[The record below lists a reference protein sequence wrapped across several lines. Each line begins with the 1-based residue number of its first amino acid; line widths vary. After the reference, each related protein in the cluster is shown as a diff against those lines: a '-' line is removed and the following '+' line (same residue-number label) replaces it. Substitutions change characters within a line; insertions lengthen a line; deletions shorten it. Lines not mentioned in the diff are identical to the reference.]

1 MSNRID
7 LKGAISTEDF
17 SEDSSKKKDQT
28 AKPMNIDR
36 LTTTDAIVEA

>member
-1 MSNRID
+1 M
-7 LKGAISTEDF
+7 GEEC
-17 SEDSSKKKDQT
+17 EDSSKKKDQT